1 MSKTIKFYLI
11 VAISFLVYFFII
23 KTVLSIL
30 NYYWLSDSIA
40 NIIFIFSIP
49 IIALPLSLIS
59 SDLLIKS
66 IKKFK

>member
-40 NIIFIFSIP
+40 NIIFIFSIGTVKNFVLCK
-49 IIALPLSLIS
+49 IDRVSLKWIWNG
-59 SDLLIKS
+59 
-66 IKKFK
+66 